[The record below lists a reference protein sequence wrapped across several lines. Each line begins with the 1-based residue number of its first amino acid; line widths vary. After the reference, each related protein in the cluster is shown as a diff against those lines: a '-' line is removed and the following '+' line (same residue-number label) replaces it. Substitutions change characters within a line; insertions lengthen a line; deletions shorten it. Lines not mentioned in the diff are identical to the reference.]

1 MFLNYAMASIQ
12 TKQKILHNARTLF
25 NETGFVNVTLRD
37 IASACGISIGNLA
50 YHYANK
56 SVIMTV
62 LYQQMDESLAKMW
75 TTVNQEPSFAN
86 IAQHIQ
92 QFHEFQAYYRFFFLD
107 MLEIERAHP
116 EIKAQ
121 HQAHIERQITNVKS
135 MIDYAV
141 KAGNMQAELRAGMY
155 NQLAH
160 TVWMMINFWLS
171 QQEIRQQ
178 KTQAN
183 AVEAIWFLVIPH
195 LTPKGNIYIAELLPQ
210 LSLSNQ

>member
-1 MFLNYAMASIQ
+1 MASIK
-12 TKQKILHNARTLF
+12 TKQKILQSAHTLF
-25 NETGFVNVTLRD
+25 NEKGFVNVTLRD
-37 IASACGISIGNLA
+37 IATASEISIGNLA

-62 LYQQMDESLAKMW
+62 LYQQMDESLAKLW
-75 TTVNQEPSFAN
+75 AAVNQEPSFAN

-116 EIKAQ
+116 EIAAQ

-141 KAGNMQAELRAGMY
+141 KAGNMQPELRTGMY
-155 NQLAH
+155 TQLAH

-183 AVEAIWFLVIPH
+183 AVEAIWYLVIPH
-195 LTPKGNIYIAELLPQ
+195 LTPKGSVHIAELLPS
-210 LSLSNQ
+210 LSLINE